1 MGLPTLPPILSTR
14 TYCDPPFFTNA
25 SLLVQFLTFLST
37 KQPGKPEERN
47 RKDAQAL
54 QEKVAKKKL
63 MEDEAKKGGSSQT
76 KVVRKKVAKKATP
89 SLDTLLDSGLKK
101 KSK

>member
-1 MGLPTLPPILSTR
+1 
-14 TYCDPPFFTNA
+14 
-25 SLLVQFLTFLST
+25 
-37 KQPGKPEERN
+37 
-47 RKDAQAL
+47 
-54 QEKVAKKKL
+54 